1 MTKVNITKILFVLIA
16 LASISGCN
24 SGRYPVLGTAK
35 YADGTPVEG
44 GTVIAEGEVDGKLV
58 SLQANIE
65 ADGTFKLG
73 GADPGDGALP
83 GSYRA
88 IIMPVAL
95 GDAELAAGKKPSV
108 AGKFTKFET
117 SGIEFTVLEGKT
129 DLNIVVSK

>member
-1 MTKVNITKILFVLIA
+1 MAGAI
-16 LASISGCN
+16 GCG
-24 SGRYPVLGTAK
+24 SGRSPVVGKAT

-44 GTVIAEGEVDGKLV
+44 GTVIAEAVIDGKPV

-73 GADPGDGALP
+73 GATPGDGALP
-83 GSYRA
+83 GSYKA

-95 GDAELAAGKKPSV
+95 GDAELAAGKTPSV
-108 AGKFTKFET
+108 AGKFTKFES
-117 SGIEFTVLEGKT
+117 SGILFTVGEGKT